1 MLQVVYWPGQVVWLP
16 GLVTSVSAL
25 STVAVFSTSLD
36 CGYLEMFCLD
46 ILDILD
52 NIDNIYLGWPPTG
65 CAPAPASPPAR
76 SSAECPSWP
85 PPRRLTSGQMV

>member
-65 CAPAPASPPAR
+65 CAPAPAFPPAR